1 MTTTPSLRLVL
12 EPTPEVGRI
21 AGSLYD
27 QRGERHA
34 FTSWPGVLTV
44 LEDAPIRV
52 NSSTPEESHCEAAV
66 ASDHYPPEER

>member
-34 FTSWPGVLTV
+34 FTSWLGLLTV
-44 LEDAPIRV
+44 LEDARIRA
-52 NSSTPEESHCEAAV
+52 NSSTPEESHCEAA